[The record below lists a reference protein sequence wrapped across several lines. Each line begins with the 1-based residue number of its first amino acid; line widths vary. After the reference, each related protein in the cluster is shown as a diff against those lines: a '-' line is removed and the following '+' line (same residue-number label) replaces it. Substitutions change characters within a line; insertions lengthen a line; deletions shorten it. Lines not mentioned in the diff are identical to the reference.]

1 MEFREYLP
9 FWKELTSQQQ
19 AKLESSATLEHVK
32 KGEVIHNGTADCVG
46 LLVLVSGQL
55 RGFSLSEDGRQVTLY
70 RLFSRDVC
78 LMSAYC
84 MLNSLQF
91 DISVQAEQ
99 DTVFW
104 RIPAPVYKELM
115 RQSAPVANFT
125 TELIASR
132 FSDVMWLLDQILY
145 KHLDSRL
152 AAFLVEESRLTGSD
166 TLALTHDAI
175 AQHLGSA
182 REVITRMLRYFS
194 SEGLVKLGR
203 GSLQVLDEARL
214 VDIAGDSLR

>member
-132 FSDVMWLLDQILY
+132 FSDVMWLMDQILW
-145 KHLDSRL
+145 KSFDKRL
-152 AAFLVEESRLTGSD
+152 AQFLLEESAIEGSKS
-166 TLALTHDAI
+166 LKITHEAI
-175 AQHLGSA
+175 GNHLGNA
-182 REVITRMLRYFS
+182 REVVTRMLRYFQ
-194 SEGLVKLGR
+194 SEGMVKLSR
-203 GSLQVLDEARL
+203 GTVELMDPKKLEAL
-214 VDIAGDSLR
+214 VES

>member
-132 FSDVMWLLDQILY
+132 FSDVM
-145 KHLDSRL
+145 
-152 AAFLVEESRLTGSD
+152 
-166 TLALTHDAI
+166 
-175 AQHLGSA
+175 
-182 REVITRMLRYFS
+182 
-194 SEGLVKLGR
+194 
-203 GSLQVLDEARL
+203 
-214 VDIAGDSLR
+214 

>member
-9 FWKELTSQQQ
+9 FWKELTDQQQ
-19 AKLESSATLEHVK
+19 AKLESTATLEHVK

-91 DISVQAEQ
+91 DISVQAEK
-99 DTVFW
+99 DCVLY
-104 RIPAPVYKELM
+104 RIPAPVYKKLM
-115 RQSAPVANFT
+115 QESAPVANYT

-152 AAFLVEESRLTGSD
+152 AAFLVGEAQLNDTTELRLT
-166 TLALTHDAI
+166 HEEI
-175 AQHLGSA
+175 AHHLGSA
-182 REVITRMLRYFS
+182 REVVTRMLKYFQT
-194 SEGLVKLGR
+194 EKMVLIARGCITLLDMDKLR
-203 GSLQVLDEARL
+203 EVAK
-214 VDIAGDSLR
+214 DSLR

>member
-1 MEFREYLP
+1 MELRDCLP
-9 FWKELTSQQQ
+9 FWKDLSD
-19 AKLESSATLEHVK
+19 ADRARLEAAAVLCRAQ
-32 KGEVIHNGTADCVG
+32 KGQIIHNGTADCVG
-46 LLVLVSGQL
+46 LLVLKSGQL

-99 DTVFW
+99 DTEFW
-104 RIPAPVYKELM
+104 RILSPVYKELM
-115 RQSAPVANFT
+115 GRSAPVANFT

-214 VDIAGDSLR
+214 VAIAGDSLR

>member
-152 AAFLVEESRLTGSD
+152 TGSD

-203 GSLQVLDEARL
+203 GSLQVLDTERL
-214 VDIAGDSLR
+214 IAIAGDSLR

>member
-9 FWKELTSQQQ
+9 FWKELTAQQQ
-19 AKLESSATLEHVK
+19 ARLERAATLEHVK

-115 RQSAPVANFT
+115 R
-125 TELIASR
+125 ELIASR

-152 AAFLVEESRLTGSD
+152 AAFLVEESRLTGSG

-194 SEGLVKLGR
+194 AEGLVKLGR
-203 GSLQVLDEARL
+203 GSLQLLDEARL
-214 VDIAGDSLR
+214 ELFAGDRVR

>member
-1 MEFREYLP
+1 MELKEYLP
-9 FWKELTSQQQ
+9 FWGKLNGEQQ
-19 AKLESSATLEHVK
+19 AALQNSAVLCSAA
-32 KGEVIHNGTADCVG
+32 KGQVIHNGSNDCLG

-55 RGFSLSEDGRQVTLY
+55 RGYSLSEDGREVTLY

-78 LMSAYC
+78 LLSAYC

-99 DTVFW
+99 DCRFW
-104 RIPAPVYKELM
+104 RIPPMVYKRLM
-115 RQSAPVANFT
+115 NQSAPVANFT
-125 TELIASR
+125 TELIATR

-152 AAFLVEESRLTGSD
+152 AAFLLGECELAQSATIRLTHEQM
-166 TLALTHDAI
+166 AN
-175 AQHLGSA
+175 HLGSA

-194 SEGLVKLGR
+194 AEGLVRLGR
-203 GSLQVLDEARL
+203 GSLTVLDPQRL
-214 VDIAGDSLR
+214 RAVAAASLR

>member
-175 AQHLGSA
+175 DT
-182 REVITRMLRYFS
+182 VN
-194 SEGLVKLGR
+194 
-203 GSLQVLDEARL
+203 
-214 VDIAGDSLR
+214 